1 MEMAVDTRARN
12 TVKLRIAEITPGYTF
27 SAMCRDMRR
36 IFLCI
41 INYIR
46 DAEEREV
53 VLLRDGTAQAQQNFS
68 RDRHPRSG
76 EGRVI
81 FMQSKGY

>member
-1 MEMAVDTRARN
+1 M
-12 TVKLRIAEITPGYTF
+12 P
-27 SAMCRDMRR
+27 
-36 IFLCI
+36 
-41 INYIR
+41 
-46 DAEEREV
+46 EERE

-76 EGRVI
+76 EGHAI